1 MILSNIRT
9 YILGAIIILI
19 GALITSTIILYSD
32 NKELKN
38 NLSIAISNEKAFIN
52 ENTGLKGQNR
62 AFQFTIEQLEY
73 FNDSLMI
80 KMNNVRKELKIKD
93 GKLKQMQYLLAQSS
107 KKDTIFYR
115 DTIFKDAT
123 INMDTILGDKW
134 YKLQLGLRYPN
145 TIIVNP
151 EFTTETNIVWSVDK
165 ETIKPP
171 HKCWLVRLFQKKHN
185 VLKVDIIENN
195 PYSTVRKSRFIE
207 VIK

>member
-1 MILSNIRT
+1 MISTIKKYL
-9 YILGAIIILI
+9 LIILVTVL
-19 GALITSTIILYSD
+19 GLLIVSTCVLY
-32 NKELKN
+32 NKSRNLANE
-38 NLSIAISNEKAFIN
+38 LSISLANEKAFSA
-52 ENTGLKGQNR
+52 ENSILKDESR
-62 AFQFTIEQLEY
+62 VFQFRIEQLDY
-73 FNDSLMI
+73 YNDSLLEQ
-80 KMNNVRKELKIKD
+80 MNKVRKELKIKD
-93 GKLKQMQYLLAQSS
+93 SKLKQMQYLLAQSS

-134 YKLQLGLRYPN
+134 YKLQLDLRYPN

-171 HKCWLVRLFQKKHN
+171 HKCWLIRLFQKKHN
-185 VLKVDIIENN
+185 VLKVDVIENN

>member
-171 HKCWLVRLFQKKHN
+171 HKCWLIRLFQKKHN
-185 VLKVDIIENN
+185 VLKVDVIENN

>member
-52 ENTGLKGQNR
+52 ENTGLKDQNR

-80 KMNNVRKELKIKD
+80 KMNKVRKELKIKD
-93 GKLKQMQYLLAQSS
+93 SKLKQMQYLLAQSS

-123 INMDTILGDKW
+123 INMDTVLGDKW